1 MIEVPFRLKFE
12 GGDAKQH
19 ELPAYDGYMAL
30 AGFARSLVVITH
42 YIETAKIRQRG
53 DFEGKS
59 MVKAKPI
66 GEGSVLAD
74 FVVNLTHDP
83 VVLAT
88 ASDIT
93 KNIISS
99 FVYDVVKRTINRC
112 IGQYHGTSN
121 TQLLSV
127 EESKLGDL
135 EALAAI
141 IEPAIKTTHNTI
153 GKGVNIIIINGNHN
167 HISTF
172 DSQTRDYVNTTIE
185 DAEVITKA
193 LSVAS
198 FNANSGYG
206 SVFDEDHGRVIPIKL
221 SGININQA
229 RPILTWGLHEYAS
242 GTRQKV
248 FLKFT
253 RRLALDGTPKQ
264 YIVVDAM
271 LPE

>member
-1 MIEVPFRLKFE
+1 MIEVPFRLKFD

-66 GEGSVLAD
+66 DQGSVLAD
-74 FVVNLTHDP
+74 FIVNLAHDP

-88 ASDIT
+88 TADIT
-93 KNIISS
+93 KNLVSNFI
-99 FVYDVVKRTINRC
+99 YDVVKRTINRC

-121 TQLLSV
+121 TELLAL
-127 EESKLGDL
+127 EDSKMGDL

-141 IEPAIKTTHNTI
+141 IEPAIKTTHNAI
-153 GKGVNIIIINGNHN
+153 GKGVNIIIINGDHN

-172 DSQTRDYVNTTIE
+172 DSQTRDYVNMTIE
-185 DAEVITKA
+185 DKEIITKA

-198 FNANSGYG
+198 FNANSGYAAYLMKTTD
-206 SVFDEDHGRVIPIKL
+206 V
-221 SGININQA
+221 
-229 RPILTWGLHEYAS
+229 
-242 GTRQKV
+242 
-248 FLKFT
+248 
-253 RRLALDGTPKQ
+253 
-264 YIVVDAM
+264 
-271 LPE
+271 